1 MRMVYPYVLE
11 QQLSKDENKTYEVI
25 NSGVPGYSTFQ
36 ELRYLQTRG
45 LELKPDLIVLQF
57 CLNDVVERYSSLS
70 QYGGDN
76 VFLGIDTRQSAQGA
90 VGWLLGHSRA
100 FEAVTR
106 LLVRL
111 SRNQQEYQVMK
122 LASDTL
128 SPELKRAWDTVLSEV
143 DGIRE
148 LAVKNGIPLLIVVT
162 PYNFQLDQPR
172 RTNQPQRILEKYAGE
187 HGVPF
192 VDLLPDFSTFHE
204 MNPQVPL
211 FNDENHFSI
220 QGHSLAAAV
229 LSKAI
234 ETLSAGSQ
242 EGRSHDR

>member
-1 MRMVYPYVLE
+1 MLE
-11 QQLSKDENKTYEVI
+11 TQVEVGHACSADDVDEAV
-25 NSGVPGYSTFQ
+25 V
-36 ELRYLQTRG
+36 ELRRVQ
-45 LELKPDLIVLQF
+45 V
-57 CLNDVVERYSSLS
+57 
-70 QYGGDN
+70 
-76 VFLGIDTRQSAQGA
+76 
-90 VGWLLGHSRA
+90 
-100 FEAVTR
+100 
-106 LLVRL
+106 
-111 SRNQQEYQVMK
+111 QQPNP
-122 LASDTL
+122 SDPPAM